1 MAEADERTLSEAD
14 VDPDPFR
21 QFAAWFREA
30 AAAGLYQPEA
40 MTLATVGP
48 DGRPSARVVLL
59 RTFDERGFTFF
70 TNYDS
75 RKAHDLAA
83 RPRAAL
89 VFFWAELHRQV
100 RVEGVAELVSA
111 EESDA
116 YFAGRPRGSQLS
128 AWASPQSEVVAGR
141 DILERRVEELARQYE
156 GRPVPRPPRWGGC
169 RVVPDAMEFWQGR
182 ANRLH
187 DRLSFRRRPAGTWHM
202 VRLAP

>member
-1 MAEADERTLSEAD
+1 MSEADHRTLSERD
-14 VDPDPFR
+14 VDPDPRR

-30 AAAGLYQPEA
+30 EAAGLYQPEA

-48 DGRPSARVVLL
+48 DGRPSARVVLFRGL
-59 RTFDERGFTFF
+59 DERGFTFF
-70 TNYDS
+70 TNHDS
-75 RKAHDLAA
+75 RKGRDLAA

-100 RVEGVAELVSA
+100 RVEGAVEPVSA

-128 AWASPQSEVVAGR
+128 AWASPQSEVVADRGV
-141 DILERRVEELARQYE
+141 LERRVEELARQYE
-156 GRPVPRPPRWGGC
+156 GRPVPRPPNWGGL
-169 RVVPDAMEFWQGR
+169 RVVPDAVEFWQGR

-187 DRLSFRRRPAGTWHM
+187 DRLCFRRRPDGTWHL

>member
-1 MAEADERTLSEAD
+1 MSEADDRTLSEAD
-14 VDPDPFR
+14 VDADPLR
-21 QFAAWFREA
+21 QFGAWFREA
-30 AAAGLYQPEA
+30 GAAGLYQPEA

-48 DGRPSARVVLL
+48 DGRASARVVLL
-59 RTFDERGFTFF
+59 RGFDERGFTFF

-75 RKAHDLAA
+75 RKARDLAV
-83 RPRAAL
+83 RPWAAL
-89 VFFWAELHRQV
+89 VLFWAELHRQV
-100 RVEGVAELVSA
+100 RIEGRVELISP

-141 DILERRVEELARQYE
+141 GVLERRVEELARQYE

-169 RVVPDAMEFWQGR
+169 RVVPDAIEFWQGR

-187 DRLSFRRRPAGTWHM
+187 DRLCFRRGADGSWQM